1 MDPDQYAGAGTA
13 VSTRSGESLYGATI
27 MRLAPA
33 RTMPGC
39 SYGVDI
45 VERLRL
51 DGLLGHVLWTT
62 ECLPVDVDAMAFRR
76 LRDDGLLRVRLH
88 LTGADRRDLL
98 LAVQTLRRLDVL
110 IEYDLD
116 LFGPASRFASVRDGL
131 AMLST
136 ITADGTTP
144 ALFRVGPV
152 WNCSPW
158 VASYQRCLAEAVAPW
173 IGENGLSARLA
184 LAWAELVVADRL
196 LLGVAGAA
204 AQRIALQRLT
214 MRSNT
219 ALLAL
224 VSQGADDFELSGE
237 TNRLDPATIARTCA
251 ELGQALT
258 DLRTRFLSP
267 QLAS

>member
-1 MDPDQYAGAGTA
+1 MNPEQYAGAGTA
-13 VSTRSGESLYGATI
+13 VSTQSGESLYGATI

-33 RTMPGC
+33 RAEPGLP
-39 SYGVDI
+39 YGVDI

-62 ECLPVDVDAMAFRR
+62 ECLPTDVDALTFRR

-88 LTGADRRDLL
+88 LTGADPRELL
-98 LAVQTLRRLDVL
+98 VAVQTLRRLDVL

-116 LFGPASRFASVRDGL
+116 LFGHAPRFASVRD
-131 AMLST
+131 AVAVLST

-158 VASYQRCLAEAVAPW
+158 VASFHQQLDAAAAPW

-184 LAWAELVVADRL
+184 LAWAEVVVADRL
-196 LLGVAGAA
+196 LLGVASAA

-224 VSQGADDFELSGE
+224 VSQAAADFELAGE
-237 TNRLDPATIARTCA
+237 SKRLDPAAIAIHVA
-251 ELGQALT
+251 DLSQALT
-258 DLRTRFLSP
+258 DLHTRFLSP

>member
-1 MDPDQYAGAGTA
+1 MDPNQYAGAGTA
-13 VSTRSGESLYGATI
+13 VSTRSGEFLYGATI
-27 MRLAPA
+27 MRLPPA
-33 RTMPGC
+33 RAVPGRA
-39 SYGVDI
+39 YGVDM

-62 ECLPVDVDAMAFRR
+62 ECLPADVDALAFRR

-88 LTGADRRDLL
+88 LTGTDRQDLL

-116 LFGPASRFASVRDGL
+116 LFGHAPRFASVRDGI
-131 AMLST
+131 AVLST

-158 VASYQRCLAEAVAPW
+158 VASFHRCLAVAAEPW
-173 IGENGLSARLA
+173 IGENGLSVRLA

-196 LLGVAGAA
+196 LLGVASAA

-214 MRSNT
+214 MRCNT

-224 VSQGADDFELSGE
+224 VSQAAADFELSGE
-237 TNRLDPATIARTCA
+237 TNRLDPATIAAHCA
-251 ELGQALT
+251 ELDQGLT